1 MTTIACASTRAI
13 RRHGGAELLVLEGE
27 IDDGHRSYAPGTW
40 IRLPAG
46 AQPGFSAGRQGVRFY
61 LKTGHLASPG

>member
-1 MTTIACASTRAI
+1 
-13 RRHGGAELLVLEGE
+13 VLEGE

-40 IRLPAG
+40 IRLSAG